1 VRMAQSRWVGVLA
14 TIALVVVSTIG
25 LRLSD
30 PEEQKFEVING
41 VIGKPAKVNNGEVTV
56 TELRVGTI
64 LKQFGRV
71 QDSTDGM
78 FVAIRVTG
86 AATGPR
92 PLELNAARLLSGDL
106 HYEGY
111 QSSSGVHAEP
121 GFETTV
127 DIVFEVAPAYIDDL
141 TLEPASL
148 FTASAGVQRSTPS
161 CPLDL
166 SVDQSVRFE
175 ALFLVP
181 ARYANQLLGIA
192 LRDDSS
198 AARTTVI
205 RPPAL

>member
-14 TIALVVVSTIG
+14 AIALVGVSTIG

-41 VIGKPAKVNNGEVTV
+41 VVGEPAKVNNGEVTV

-64 LKQFGRV
+64 LKQFGRI

-78 FVAIRVTG
+78 FMVIRVIG

-106 HYEGY
+106 RYEGY

-127 DIVFEVAPAYIDDL
+127 DVVFEVAPAHIDDL
-141 TLEPASL
+141 TLELGSNEVL
-148 FTASAGVQRSTPS
+148 RGYQQR
-161 CPLDL
+161 
-166 SVDQSVRFE
+166 VRIK
-175 ALFLVP
+175 
-181 ARYANQLLGIA
+181 LGITPA
-192 LRDDSS
+192 NAEQWRATAGGLIEPMTD
-198 AARTTVI
+198 TTRAI
-205 RPPAL
+205 P